1 MSKGLSLRPAYPGS
15 VTLGHASVALRI
27 PSYAQPIFWSA
38 VRLVLFLAAL
48 WLLAMAVAPT
58 AQAASVFL
66 PLLQTGEDIA
76 GSDSD
81 PTCGMSETELGL
93 AAILTSHP
101 QQERARMVCDPIL
114 ARVARERA
122 ADMAAR
128 AYFGHVNPD
137 GVGPNFLVRQAGY
150 DLPDLYGNDPRINMV
165 ESIAAGFGL
174 NTGVDAW
181 AVWEQSPVH
190 RTHLLG
196 LNSFVAEQERYGIGH
211 VEVEGS
217 PFTNY
222 WVFISAHPPQ

>member
-1 MSKGLSLRPAYPGS
+1 
-15 VTLGHASVALRI
+15 
-27 PSYAQPIFWSA
+27 
-38 VRLVLFLAAL
+38 VLFSAF

-58 AQAASVFL
+58 AQAANIYL
-66 PLLQTGEDIA
+66 PLLQSGAAIGGT
-76 GSDSD
+76 SD

-93 AAILTSHP
+93 AAILVAHP
-101 QQERARMVCDPIL
+101 QQGRGQMVCDPIL
-114 ARVARERA
+114 ARVARARA

-137 GVGPNFLVRQAGY
+137 GVGPDYLVRQAGY
-150 DLPDLYGNDPRINMV
+150 ALPDMYGTDVRVNMV

-174 NTGVDAW
+174 TSADAAW
-181 AVWEQSPVH
+181 AVWDQSDVH

-196 LNSFVAEQERYGIGH
+196 RISFSAAQARYGIGH
-211 VEVEGS
+211 VSVDGS